1 MFRIQDLKAGYDG
14 IEILHKL
21 DLNVGVG
28 EIVVLIGPNGA
39 GKSTVLKSIFS
50 LADIY
55 SGKIIYSAQ
64 DGSASGGKDLDI
76 TSLKTH
82 ELISLG
88 ISYVPQGRQIFSN
101 MTVLENLQ
109 MGAFTI
115 KDQDIVKRSI
125 ENIFQ
130 KFTILKEK
138 QNALASNL
146 SGGQQQL
153 LSIARAL
160 IQNPQILLLDE
171 PSLGL
176 DPKTMKEI
184 FEKIV
189 EIKNEGISI
198 LMVEQNAKQAVEI
211 ADKTYVLEN
220 GKIALEGNKNI
231 LKNKRIR
238 DIYFGGDVALQ
249 FS

>member
-1 MFRIQDLKAGYDG
+1 MLRITNLKAGYDNT
-14 IEILHKL
+14 EILHQL
-21 DLNVGVG
+21 DLNVEAG

-50 LADIY
+50 LADVY
-55 SGKIIYSAQ
+55 SGKIIF
-64 DGSASGGKDLDI
+64 KDIDI
-76 TSLKTH
+76 TDLKTH

-88 ISYVPQGRQIFSN
+88 ISFVPQGRQVFSN
-101 MTVLENLQ
+101 MTVLENLE

-115 KDQDIVKRSI
+115 NDQDIVKRSI
-125 ENIFQ
+125 ENIFK
-130 KFTILKEK
+130 KFTILEKK
-138 QNALASNL
+138 QNALAGNL

-153 LSIARAL
+153 LAIARAL

-176 DPKTMKEI
+176 DPKTMKEV

-189 EIKNEGISI
+189 EIKNEGISV

-211 ADKTYVLEN
+211 ADRTYILEN
-220 GKIALEGNKNI
+220 GTIAVEGGKDI
-231 LKNKRIR
+231 LKNKKIK
-238 DIYFGGDVALQ
+238 DIYFGGGAS
-249 FS
+249 F

>member
-1 MFRIQDLKAGYDG
+1 MLKIDNIKVGYANAVEVLHG
-14 IEILHKL
+14 ISLEV
-21 DLNVGVG
+21 NPG
-28 EIVVLIGPNGA
+28 EIVALIGPNGA

-50 LADIY
+50 LTDIY
-55 SGKIIYSAQ
+55 SGKIIY
-64 DGSASGGKDLDI
+64 KDIDI
-76 TSLKTH
+76 TNLKTH

-88 ISYVPQGRQIFSN
+88 ISYVPQGRQVFSN

-109 MGAFTI
+109 MGVFTI
-115 KDQDIVKRSI
+115 KDQDIIKKGI
-125 ENIFQ
+125 ENIFK
-130 KFTILKEK
+130 KFIILKEK

-198 LMVEQNAKQAVEI
+198 LMVEQNAKQAIAI

-220 GKIALEGNKNI
+220 GKIALEGDREI
-231 LKNKRIR
+231 LKNEKIK
-238 DIYFGGDVALQ
+238 DIYFGGDVTLQ
-249 FS
+249 IC

>member
-1 MFRIQDLKAGYDG
+1 MLKIYDLKAGYNQDV
-14 IEILHKL
+14 EILHGIEFE
-21 DLNVGVG
+21 VGAQ

-39 GKSTVLKSIFS
+39 GKSTVLKSIFG
-50 LADIY
+50 LADVY
-55 SGKIIYSAQ
+55 GGKIIY
-64 DGSASGGKDLDI
+64 KDIDI
-76 TSLKTH
+76 TDLRTH

-101 MTVLENLQ
+101 MTVLENLE
-109 MGAFTI
+109 MGAFIIDDKDVI
-115 KDQDIVKRSI
+115 KKSI
-125 ENIFQ
+125 ENVFQ
-130 KFTILKEK
+130 KFPILREK
-138 QNALASNL
+138 KDNLAANL

-153 LSIARAL
+153 LVIARAL

-198 LMVEQNAKQAVEI
+198 LMVEQNAKQAVAI

-220 GKIALEGNKNI
+220 GNIVLEGGKEILQNK
-231 LKNKRIR
+231 KIR
-238 DIYFGGDVALQ
+238 EIYFGIE
-249 FS
+249 

>member
-1 MFRIQDLKAGYDG
+1 MLSVGDLKAGYDNT
-14 IEILHKL
+14 EILHQL
-21 DLNVGVG
+21 DLNVDAG

-50 LADIY
+50 LADVY
-55 SGKIIYSAQ
+55 SGKIIF
-64 DGSASGGKDLDI
+64 KDIDI
-76 TSLKTH
+76 TDLKTH

-88 ISYVPQGRQIFSN
+88 ISFVPQGRQVFSN
-101 MTVLENLQ
+101 MTVLENLE

-115 KDQDIVKRSI
+115 NDQDIVKRSI
-125 ENIFQ
+125 ENIFK
-130 KFTILKEK
+130 KFTILEKK
-138 QNALASNL
+138 QNVLAGNL

-153 LSIARAL
+153 LAIARAL

-176 DPKTMKEI
+176 DPKTMKEV

-189 EIKNEGISI
+189 EIKNEGISV

-211 ADKTYVLEN
+211 ADRTYILEN
-220 GKIALEGNKNI
+220 GTIAVEGGKDI
-231 LKNKRIR
+231 LKNKKIK
-238 DIYFGGDVALQ
+238 DIYFGGGASLQ
-249 FS
+249 TMLKIN